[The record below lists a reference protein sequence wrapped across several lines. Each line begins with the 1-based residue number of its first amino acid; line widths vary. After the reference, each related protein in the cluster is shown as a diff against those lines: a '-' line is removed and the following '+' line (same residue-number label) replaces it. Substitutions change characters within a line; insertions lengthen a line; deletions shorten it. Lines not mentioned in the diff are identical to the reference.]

1 MLGADIYFKDN
12 ISVIGNNLVEMKE
25 IRENYNYEQNII
37 IDERMILFKRR
48 YLFLFIFLKVGSFN
62 FTNFVAKQHF

>member
-1 MLGADIYFKDN
+1 MLGADIHFKDN

-48 YLFLFIFLKVGSFN
+48 YLFTFIFLKVGSFN
-62 FTNFVAKQHF
+62 LTNFVAKQHF

>member
-1 MLGADIYFKDN
+1 MLGADIQFKDN

-48 YLFLFIFLKVGSFN
+48 YLFTFIFFEGRFL
-62 FTNFVAKQHF
+62 